1 MVTTRRNDG
10 EVAVSTFKDAGVKL
24 LERNAPETYD
34 ARVASNQTES
44 EQDAGQRMRSNL
56 DRLLNYDR
64 YSEVEASAAQPA
76 PAVTEE
82 AVSEPVVEAVASSD
96 EDIRPTSTTM
106 QFGDADLDQMYKE
119 MNRAESN
126 NHVGY
131 KLNAKGKVVVAIY
144 AAIVA
149 IIFALIVLN
158 TGVLTT
164 LSRSNTV
171 KAETLTVKAAEYDA
185 LTSEIERI
193 SSVEHVIEVAENDL
207 GMVKR

>member
-10 EVAVSTFKDAGVKL
+10 EATVSTFKDAGVKL
-24 LERNAPETYD
+24 LERNAPSNYD
-34 ARVASNQTES
+34 ERVISAQSQSAE
-44 EQDAGQRMRSNL
+44 DDGQRMRSNL

-64 YSEVEASAAQPA
+64 YSAVVDTAAP
-76 PAVTEE
+76 VDVKTEE
-82 AVSEPVVEAVASSD
+82 VKSEAAIETVAASD

-119 MNRAESN
+119 MNRAEGDS
-126 NHVGY
+126 HVGY

-171 KAETLTVKAAEYDA
+171 KAETLTQKAAEYNA
-185 LTSEIERI
+185 LVSEIERV
-193 SSVEHVIEVAENDL
+193 SSAEHVIEVAENDF
-207 GMVKR
+207 GMIKR

>member
-10 EVAVSTFKDAGVKL
+10 EATVSTFKDAGVKL
-24 LERNAPETYD
+24 LERNAPSNYD
-34 ARVASNQTES
+34 ERVNSAQTES
-44 EQDAGQRMRSNL
+44 AEDDGQRMRSNL

-64 YSEVEASAAQPA
+64 YSAVVDTAAP
-76 PAVTEE
+76 VDVKTEE
-82 AVSEPVVEAVASSD
+82 VKSEAAAETVAASD

-119 MNRAESN
+119 MNRAEGDS
-126 NHVGY
+126 HVGY

-171 KAETLTVKAAEYDA
+171 KAETLTQKAAEYSA
-185 LTSEIERI
+185 LVSEIERV
-193 SSVEHVIEVAENDL
+193 SSAEHVIEVAENDF
-207 GMVKR
+207 GMIKR